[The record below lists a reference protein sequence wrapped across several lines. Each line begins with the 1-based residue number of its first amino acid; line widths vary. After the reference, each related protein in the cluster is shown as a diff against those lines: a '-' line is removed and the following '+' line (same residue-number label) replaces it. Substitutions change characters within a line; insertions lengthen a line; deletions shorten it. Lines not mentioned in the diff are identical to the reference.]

1 MRVSLPP
8 VIVALVG
15 AVSTSGG
22 AAAAPR
28 LAAGPRAAG
37 ASSTPEIARLE
48 AEIKEQRD
56 LLIQSMQIEQ
66 QHYDLLLRLI
76 QSLNQNGSAPSV
88 APPAAGAAPGRAG
101 APEAAAPE
109 TNNARPLLIPSMG
122 SAPASAP
129 EPPPRKV
136 PERTGSVS
144 GKISLSAG
152 KVGDDVYVYIQNVH
166 GPATRGRTLEI
177 AQRDKQFVPSVA
189 VVQRGT
195 RVTFPNYDAIYH
207 NVFSSGPPHAFD
219 LGSYRSGDTP
229 RAVEMSTPGVVEL
242 YCNMHAKMHAS
253 VLVVPNALWTR
264 VASDG
269 SFQINNVPIGVR
281 KVVAWSPRAR
291 AVEQTVEVG
300 PTGASVNIM
309 LTTDGERPHNNKYGM
324 PYGSYNKE

>member
-1 MRVSLPP
+1 MAAPHQSISPR
-8 VIVALVG
+8 G
-15 AVSTSGG
+15 GG
-22 AAAAPR
+22 ASP
-28 LAAGPRAAG
+28 PDV
-37 ASSTPEIARLE
+37 ARLE

-76 QSLNQNGSAPSV
+76 QSLNQGNAASVAAPS
-88 APPAAGAAPGRAG
+88 AGRAG
-101 APEAAAPE
+101 AADAASADP
-109 TNNARPLLIPSMG
+109 NSARALLIPSMG
-122 SAPASAP
+122 APTAAIP
-129 EPPPRKV
+129 DPPPRKV
-136 PERTGSVS
+136 PDRTGSVS
-144 GKISLSAG
+144 GKVSVSSG
-152 KVGDDVYVYIQNVH
+152 KLDDVYVYIQNVH
-166 GPATRGRTLEI
+166 GPAARSRTLEI

-219 LGSYRSGDTP
+219 LGSYRAGDTP

-264 VASDG
+264 VSSDG

-281 KVVAWSPRAR
+281 KVVAWSPRSR
-291 AVEQTVEVG
+291 AVEQTVDLG
-300 PTGASVNIM
+300 PGGASINIQ
-309 LTTDGERPHNNKYGM
+309 LNADGGERPHNNKYGM

>member
-8 VIVALVG
+8 TIIALVG
-15 AVSTSGG
+15 VVSLSGEVT
-22 AAAAPR
+22 AAPR
-28 LAAGPRAAG
+28 SAPAARAGTA
-37 ASSTPEIARLE
+37 PDLARLE
-48 AEIKEQRD
+48 AEIKDQRD

-76 QSLNQNGSAPSV
+76 QSLNQGNVASVAAPSAAGSAP
-88 APPAAGAAPGRAG
+88 ARAGAADAPSADPNGARA
-101 APEAAAPE
+101 
-109 TNNARPLLIPSMG
+109 LLIPSMG
-122 SAPASAP
+122 AAAAPMP
-129 EPPPRKV
+129 DPPPRKA
-136 PERTGSVS
+136 PDRTGSVS
-144 GKISLSAG
+144 GKVSVSSG
-152 KVGDDVYVYIQNVH
+152 KLDDVYVYVQNVH
-166 GPATRGRTLEI
+166 GPATRSRTLEI

-195 RVTFPNYDAIYH
+195 RVTFPNFDAIYH

-219 LGSYRSGDTP
+219 LGSYRAGDTP

-264 VASDG
+264 VSSDG

-281 KVVAWSPRAR
+281 KVVAWSPRSR
-291 AVEQTVEVG
+291 AVEQTVDLG
-300 PTGASVNIM
+300 PSGASVNIQ
-309 LTTDGERPHNNKYGM
+309 LNVDGGDRPHNNKYGM